1 MLNRRRDTI
10 VAPAT
15 PPGEGGV
22 AVIRISGANAE
33 ALLQRFFRPSAPP
46 EIFSSHR
53 LYHGVI
59 LNRAGLALDEVL
71 AVIMRAP
78 RSFTRED
85 VAEIHCHGGPTLVA
99 RILDLLVDGGARLA
113 QPGEFTFRAFLNGR
127 IDLTRAEAVIDL
139 IRSRSAAAGNLAFRQ
154 LSGELSR
161 AVFRHRDALLH
172 TLAEV
177 EAWIDFPEEDLP
189 LPSLE
194 KFRNQAF
201 QVSLQVDELLAGFAT
216 GRALRE
222 GLSLLILGSPN
233 VGKSSLLNVL
243 LGESRAIVTD
253 IPGTTRDTIE
263 EPLVLGGVPL
273 RVVDTAG
280 IRDSIDPVEAEGVR
294 RTQEKVA
301 GADLILLVVDS
312 SRPVGDSDAQALAL
326 CNGRPTLVVANKA
339 DLGTLTPVG
348 RWCELPRVTISTHTG
363 FGIDDLRAQILH
375 TVQGQDAC
383 GGDIG
388 ESVLVSDRRHREAL
402 VRCRAALKL
411 FLEGIEAGRDFE
423 FLAFELREA
432 LAALG
437 EITGE
442 TTPEQVLDLIFSR
455 FCIGK

>member
-22 AVIRISGANAE
+22 AVIRISGGNAE
-33 ALLQRFFRPSAPP
+33 ALLRRFFRPSAPLD
-46 EIFSSHR
+46 IFASHR
-53 LYHGVI
+53 LYHGAI
-59 LNRAGLALDEVL
+59 HDRAGLALDEVL
-71 AVIMRAP
+71 AVIMHAP

-139 IRSRSAAAGNLAFRQ
+139 IRSRSPAAGNLAFRQ

-161 AVFRHRDALLH
+161 AVFQLRDALLH

-189 LPSLE
+189 LPSLD
-194 KFRNQAF
+194 KFRD
-201 QVSLQVDELLAGFAT
+201 QVLQVTVQIDALLAGFAT

-280 IRDSIDPVEAEGVR
+280 IRDCIDPVEAEGVR
-294 RTQEKVA
+294 RTLGKVT
-301 GADLILLVVDS
+301 GADLILLVVDG
-312 SRPVGDSDAQALAL
+312 SRPVGDSDLQALEL
-326 CNGRPTLVVANKA
+326 CSGRPTLVVANKA
-339 DLGTLTPVG
+339 DLGTQPFPDP
-348 RWCELPRVTISTHTG
+348 WCELPRVAISTHTG
-363 FGIDDLRAQILH
+363 FGIDNLRVQILQ
-375 TVQGQDAC
+375 TVQGRDTG

-402 VRCRAALKL
+402 VHCRGALEL
-411 FLEGIEAGRDFE
+411 FLEGIKAGRDFE
-423 FLAFELREA
+423 FLALEVREA